1 MFFENRRRDLAAEQE
16 GTKVSDE
23 ERARLAEE
31 AGMVGFFCFS
41 CSVVIEKLTERRL
54 LWTGRHHGE
63 GQQMVPLCPVR
74 HPYDF
79 SRVMSIMSCLFCIP
93 VCGFSVFTIGFGL
106 MIRYRVEFEVARLFA
121 EPRLSPSVEGSGLT
135 QFRQTRSLR

>member
-41 CSVVIEKLTERRL
+41 CSVVIEKLTKRRL

-79 SRVMSIMSCLFCIP
+79 SRVMSIMSCLVCIP
-93 VCGFSVFTIGFGL
+93 FCGFFCIGFGL
-106 MIRYRVEFEVARLFA
+106 MIRYRVKFEVVLLFV
-121 EPRLSPSVEGSGLT
+121 EPGLSPSVEGSGLM